1 MFPSLINLTIMLS
14 LVRLTSVYHSLY
26 YMSVN
31 SRISDWQI
39 WKIQRKQFN
48 SNRSKDFKNLSID
61 KRVEQHDETK

>member
-14 LVRLTSVYHSLY
+14 LVRLTSVYHSLH

-48 SNRSKDFKNLSID
+48 FNRSKDFKNLSID

>member
-1 MFPSLINLTIMLS
+1 MLS
-14 LVRLTSVYHSLY
+14 LVRLTSVYHSLH

-48 SNRSKDFKNLSID
+48 FNRSKDFKNLSID

>member
-14 LVRLTSVYHSLY
+14 LVRLTSVYHSLH

>member
-1 MFPSLINLTIMLS
+1 MFPSLINLTMLS
-14 LVRLTSVYHSLY
+14 LVRLTSVYHSLH

-48 SNRSKDFKNLSID
+48 FNRSKDFKNLSID

>member
-14 LVRLTSVYHSLY
+14 LVRLTSVYHSLH

-48 SNRSKDFKNLSID
+48 FNRSKDFKNLSID
-61 KRVEQHDETK
+61 KRVEHHDETK